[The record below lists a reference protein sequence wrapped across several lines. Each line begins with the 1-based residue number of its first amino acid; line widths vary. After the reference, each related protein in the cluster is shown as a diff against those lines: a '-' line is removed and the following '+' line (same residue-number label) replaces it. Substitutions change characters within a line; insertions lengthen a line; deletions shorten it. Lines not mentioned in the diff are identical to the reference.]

1 MNARPIINLP
11 RVSLGFGVDPSLKYG
26 VQQGAILG
34 PLPFYMYKFLMVL
47 FFFHIIYIYKKKRKH
62 NVSNQFHVDVTV
74 LQALT
79 ESLSL

>member
-34 PLPFYMYKFLMVL
+34 PFKFYMYKFLMVL
-47 FFFHIIYIYKKKRKH
+47 FFFHIIYIYKKKKKTQCQQS
-62 NVSNQFHVDVTV
+62 VPC
-74 LQALT
+74 
-79 ESLSL
+79 